1 MVEIYGRGEN
11 WAPDKLVVT
20 NSESNN
26 GEYNF
31 LDRGGGG
38 IAYVNKDKNKVLK
51 IIPYNHGSE
60 EIRIHGIMGDLAP
73 VLYFNSSPPGQV
85 LTNEDK
91 TDSFFDGDKVY
102 ILIMEYLNPEE
113 WDPIKTIGQLY
124 IYNSQL
130 FDFIHELIFIKGY
143 RNLLDFVGMTGPHL
157 FISGD
162 EEIKTL
168 DFGGYTPVK
177 DKKKDFMLMIKELQE
192 NIMILHPTQEDLDC
206 YETIMNFDTNLE
218 DIDEDC
224 KEYFL
229 YKGRE
234 FLEDR
239 LSIER
244 KRKRIRRSTGEDS
257 EVLSGKKKIKKK
269 SKGVK
274 RSSKKKKKKKSKRSF
289 KGNKRKTKKKKS
301 KRSSKK

>member
-1 MVEIYGRGEN
+1 MTEIYGRGEN
-11 WAPDKLVVT
+11 WAPNKLVVT
-20 NSESNN
+20 NSETK

-31 LDRGGGG
+31 LDKGGGG

-73 VLYFNSSPPGQV
+73 VLYFKSSPPGQV
-85 LTNEDK
+85 LVNEDK
-91 TDSFFDGDKVY
+91 TKSFFDGDKVY

-113 WDPIKTIGQLY
+113 WDPINNISQLY
-124 IYNSQL
+124 QYHSEL
-130 FDFIHELIFIKGY
+130 FDFIYELIFLKGY

-177 DKKKDFMLMIKELQE
+177 DKKKDFVLMIKELQE
-192 NIMILHPTQEDLDC
+192 NIIILHPTGEDLDC
-206 YETIMNFDTNLE
+206 YEKIMNFDTNLE
-218 DIDEDC
+218 DIDDNC
-224 KEYFL
+224 KKYFL
-229 YKGRE
+229 YMGRE

-244 KRKRIRRSTGEDS
+244 KRKRIRRSPHREGNKI
-257 EVLSGKKKIKKK
+257 LSGKK
-269 SKGVK
+269 K
-274 RSSKKKKKKKSKRSF
+274 RSSKKKINKKNTKRTNKKRFSKKKKS
-289 KGNKRKTKKKKS
+289 NKS
-301 KRSSKK
+301 KRK

>member
-1 MVEIYGRGEN
+1 MTEIYGRGKN
-11 WAPDKLVVT
+11 WDPDKLVVT
-20 NSESNN
+20 NSKSNN

-91 TDSFFDGDKVY
+91 TESFYDGDKVY

-113 WDPIKTIGQLY
+113 WDPINNISQLY
-124 IYNSQL
+124 QYHSEL
-130 FDFIHELIFIKGY
+130 FDFIYELIFLKGY

-177 DKKKDFMLMIKELQE
+177 DKKKDFVLMIKELQE

-206 YETIMNFDTNLE
+206 YEKIMNFDTNLE
-218 DIDEDC
+218 DIDENC
-224 KEYFL
+224 KKYLL
-229 YKGRE
+229 YLGRE
-234 FLEDR
+234 FLEGR

-244 KRKRIRRSTGEDS
+244 KRKRIRKSTGEGS
-257 EVLSGKKKIKKK
+257 EILSGKKKIKKK
-269 SKGVK
+269 SKRKK
-274 RSSKKKKKKKSKRSF
+274 RSPKKKKKKKKT
-289 KGNKRKTKKKKS
+289 KKKTKRKTK
-301 KRSSKK
+301 RSSKNKKNKFRI